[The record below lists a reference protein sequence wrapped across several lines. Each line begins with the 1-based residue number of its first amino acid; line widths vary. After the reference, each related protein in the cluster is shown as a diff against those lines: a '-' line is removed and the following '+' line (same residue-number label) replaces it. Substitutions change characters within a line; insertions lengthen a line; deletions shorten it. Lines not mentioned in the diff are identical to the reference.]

1 MVATESK
8 WEKSLCPPKCD
19 RKDEPH
25 IWATSLPHLL
35 IVSNNKNCLNIEA
48 MVTKDLPRIDTY
60 QPITFILVY
69 IGQKTNQKFIK
80 ALDALY
86 T

>member
-1 MVATESK
+1 
-8 WEKSLCPPKCD
+8 
-19 RKDEPH
+19 
-25 IWATSLPHLL
+25 
-35 IVSNNKNCLNIEA
+35 